1 MMKNF
6 ILVICFL
13 FVLCSCSEQQTSTDI
28 KLEKS
33 SFADLKDFDRDDMLT
48 AYGAFIKGCKKISTQ
63 QGEYLSDS
71 LIKINL
77 ADYKDICQKAASVL
91 PADFKNFVK
100 NNFTP
105 YLVTFNGSAEGK
117 FTSYYESEL
126 RASFVKNDI
135 YKYPVYGRPYDLVEA
150 NLSDF
155 DATLPAKKLIGRVEN
170 GKFVPYYTRAQINRQ
185 QLNAPVI
192 IWADSYIDI
201 YIMQIQGSAVA
212 YMADGNKIR
221 IAYAQ
226 NNGRPFK
233 GIGSILLQKGL
244 LEKGQA
250 SMGSI
255 KKWLKDNPDLA
266 QSNMDENDRYIF
278 HQLGN
283 PEGPVGAL
291 GVPLTAGRSLAV
303 DKSVVPL
310 GALLWLETSAPNEQ
324 ELNKL
329 VLAQDIGGA
338 IKGAVRGDYFWGSGG
353 DEILELAG
361 KMNSKGQ
368 YFILI
373 PNKTENTNG

>member
-6 ILVICFL
+6 VFILCL
-13 FVLCSCSEQQTSTDI
+13 MFVLCSCSDKQEHQGIKIEQTTFS
-28 KLEKS
+28 
-33 SFADLKDFDRDDMLT
+33 ALKGFDNDDMLT
-48 AYGAFIKGCKKISTQ
+48 AYGAFIKGCQKIATK
-63 QGEYLSDS
+63 QGEFLADS
-71 LIKINL
+71 VIKINL
-77 ADYKDICQKAASVL
+77 EDYQYACQKAASVL

-100 NNFTP
+100 ANFTP
-105 YLVTFNGSAEGK
+105 YLVKFNGSSEGK

-126 RASFVKNDI
+126 KASLVKDNT

-150 NLSDF
+150 DLKDF

-170 GKFVPYYTRAQINRQ
+170 GVFVPYYTRAEINRRN
-185 QLNAPVI
+185 LDAPVI
-192 IWADSYIDI
+192 LWADSYIDI

-212 YMADGNKIR
+212 HMSDGSQIR

-226 NNGRPFK
+226 NNGHPFK

-266 QSNMDENDRYIF
+266 QSNMDENNRYIF

-303 DKSVVPL
+303 DKSFVPL
-310 GALLWLETSAPNEQ
+310 GALLWLETSAPNKQ

-329 VLAQDIGGA
+329 VFAQDIGSAINGA
-338 IKGAVRGDYFWGSGG
+338 IRGDYFWGSGG
-353 DEILELAG
+353 DDILELAG
-361 KMNSKGQ
+361 KMNAKGQ
-368 YFILI
+368 YFILV
-373 PNKTENTNG
+373 PNKKEKTNG